1 MATNTQG
8 TVLNVLQIISD
19 LRGESSVN
27 SNSDRIRA
35 VSRANRDFALRRFWR
50 THYLKD
56 QTISSSGTGDETI
69 GSTLYPMRM
78 KGLSEVFIGG
88 TTEDKRYPVVD
99 FNAYKLLVNGNS
111 AERICYEWYDKTND
125 FWKVHIN
132 PTPTAAQTIYYS
144 YFWEPPTL
152 TLTTDIVVCPALK
165 VIALIALGDI
175 YLGEDETQKALLSK
189 QDAEQIISEL
199 EGIESAPAENQT
211 YQMQSAENLPRF
223 RGIGTY

>member
-88 TTEDKRYPVVD
+88 TT
-99 FNAYKLLVNGNS
+99 GS
-111 AERICYEWYDKTND
+111 AAGSSDLNQSSLDTTN
-125 FWKVHIN
+125 
-132 PTPTAAQTIYYS
+132 
-144 YFWEPPTL
+144 YFTVTWSAVTSAIGYNVYGRK
-152 TLTTDIVVCPALK
+152 DGKWFFLK
-165 VIALIALGDI
+165 
-175 YLGEDETQKALLSK
+175 Y
-189 QDAEQIISEL
+189 L
-199 EGIESAPAENQT
+199 EGNAST
-211 YQMQSAENLPRF
+211 MLMM
-223 RGIGTY
+223 GI